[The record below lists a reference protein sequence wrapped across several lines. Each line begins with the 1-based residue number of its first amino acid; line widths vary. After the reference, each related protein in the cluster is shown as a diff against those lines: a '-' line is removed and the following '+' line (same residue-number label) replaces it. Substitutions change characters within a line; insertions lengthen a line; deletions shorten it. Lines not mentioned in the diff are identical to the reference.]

1 MKIKFIIL
9 CGILF
14 LSFNSLG
21 QSEKPKDLDQI
32 KCKQFIK
39 KGEDLLDE
47 GRIGDAYMEFKSAIQ
62 KYPFHEFGS
71 FC

>member
-21 QSEKPKDLDQI
+21 QSEKPNDLNQL
-32 KCKQFIK
+32 KYKQFIK
-39 KGEDLLDE
+39 KGEDLLDA
-47 GRIGDAYMEFKSAIQ
+47 GRIGDAY
-62 KYPFHEFGS
+62 GS
-71 FC
+71 ETIISGSSNVFANS